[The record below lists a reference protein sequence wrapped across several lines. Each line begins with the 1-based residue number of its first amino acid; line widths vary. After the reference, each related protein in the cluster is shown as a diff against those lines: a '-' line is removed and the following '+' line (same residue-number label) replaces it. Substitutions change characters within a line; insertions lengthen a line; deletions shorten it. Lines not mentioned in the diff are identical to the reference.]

1 MEPKEQIKAIEEKA
15 LADLNNVKDLE
26 GLTNFRNT
34 YLAKKSELSSLMGKM
49 KEIPAEERGA
59 FGKAVNDEQERV
71 CAFDMLQELVTETL
85 AFAGAFQETRNVCDH
100 EAVTVHLHDAEH
112 RFKRRKRIIGDLRLS
127 PCKNRKQR

>member
-59 FGKAVNDEQERV
+59 FVASSE
-71 CAFDMLQELVTETL
+71 
-85 AFAGAFQETRNVCDH
+85 
-100 EAVTVHLHDAEH
+100 
-112 RFKRRKRIIGDLRLS
+112 
-127 PCKNRKQR
+127 

>member
-49 KEIPAEERGA
+49 KESHTY
-59 FGKAVNDEQERV
+59 Q
-71 CAFDMLQELVTETL
+71 
-85 AFAGAFQETRNVCDH
+85 
-100 EAVTVHLHDAEH
+100 HLSN
-112 RFKRRKRIIGDLRLS
+112 I
-127 PCKNRKQR
+127 C